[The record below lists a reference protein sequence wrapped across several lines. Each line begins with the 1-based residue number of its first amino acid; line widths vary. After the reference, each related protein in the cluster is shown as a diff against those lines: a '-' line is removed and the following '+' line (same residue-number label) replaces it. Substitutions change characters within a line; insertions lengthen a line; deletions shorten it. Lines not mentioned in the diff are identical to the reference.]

1 MDFSIFDSFDMS
13 VFTFFGEHIHSSFM
27 NVVAEIITFFGGE
40 EFVIP
45 MAVLGLVL
53 SLFKKT
59 RKFGLSVLFA
69 VLVGT
74 LLTNLVMKNVFD
86 RPRPFDHFTENP
98 IYAEFFKNV
107 HGIYPNEL
115 LNDEIKEQFNI
126 PTSYSFPSGHT
137 TAAFE
142 LGIAMFLAL
151 KKKYSWVFPV
161 FSALVGLSRIYLMV
175 HYVTDVLGGM
185 VIGTLAGVVGYLIM
199 KAIMEKTKIN
209 EFDLIETIKKKK
221 A

>member
-13 VFTFFGEHIHSSFM
+13 VFTFFGEQIQGAAM
-27 NVVAEIITFFGGE
+27 NIVAEFITFFGGS

-53 SLFKKT
+53 SFFKKT
-59 RKFGLSVLFA
+59 RKFGMAVLFA

-74 LLTNLVMKNVFD
+74 LVTNLIMKPLFA
-86 RPRPFDHFTENP
+86 RPRPYVYYADNP
-98 IYAEFFKNV
+98 LFMSWYEFAGAHIESDK
-107 HGIYPNEL
+107 
-115 LNDEIKEQFNI
+115 
-126 PTSYSFPSGHT
+126 SFPSGHT

-142 LGIAMFLAL
+142 IGVALFLVL
-151 KKKYSWVFPV
+151 NKKYSWIFPV

-175 HYVTDVLGGM
+175 HYVTDVLGG
-185 VIGTLAGVVGYLIM
+185 VIVGTFAGIMGYVIMTAIM
-199 KAIMEKTKIN
+199 KNTKIA
-209 EFDLIETIKKKK
+209 EFDLIEKIKKKK

>member
-13 VFTFFGEHIHSSFM
+13 VFTFFGEQIQSAAM
-27 NVVAEIITFFGGE
+27 NIVAEFITFFGGS

-53 SLFKKT
+53 SFFKKT
-59 RKFGLSVLFA
+59 RKFGLAVLFA

-74 LLTNLVMKNVFD
+74 LITNLVMKPLFA
-86 RPRPFDHFTENP
+86 RPRPYVYYADNP
-98 IYAEFFKNV
+98 LFMSWYEFAGAHVESDK
-107 HGIYPNEL
+107 
-115 LNDEIKEQFNI
+115 
-126 PTSYSFPSGHT
+126 SFPSGHT

-142 LGIAMFLAL
+142 IGVALFLVL
-151 KKKYSWVFPV
+151 NKKYSWIFPV

-175 HYVTDVLGGM
+175 HYTTDVLGGVLVGTFAGIM
-185 VIGTLAGVVGYLIM
+185 GYVIMTAMM
-199 KAIMEKTKIN
+199 KNTKIA
-209 EFDLIETIKKKK
+209 EFDLAEKIKKKK